1 MPVNLLEGQCQQA
14 ASQCDSPAFEQERI
28 ARHPVDGCLYKLEMF
43 DLGVHPVVGAG
54 SLSVVFGQQSLVS
67 VSLTID

>member
-1 MPVNLLEGQCQQA
+1 
-14 ASQCDSPAFEQERI
+14 
-28 ARHPVDGCLYKLEMF
+28 MF